1 MSKHKV
7 NSTIY
12 VGTITSEQLRKMG
25 RPRQLPTT
33 GFGVHGDTPANRRP
47 TKAEDRRSLR
57 DGDGY

>member
-1 MSKHKV
+1 MSKHKS

-12 VGTITSEQLRKMG
+12 IGTITSEQLRKMG

-33 GFGVHGDTPANRRP
+33 GFGAHGDTKYNRRKK
-47 TKAEDRRSLR
+47 KAEDRRIIR